1 MSSEDQGSPGEAR
14 RLLIEEWLPVAEL
27 GIESVRE
34 STPIPGQFPKLKTL
48 HVWWA
53 RRPLVASA
61 GAVLAGLLPAWS
73 PELARRFPGRAE
85 LATEEAYRKWFLELC
100 GILGDPVAARKR
112 IHAATEAGI
121 RLGAAAY
128 GYKQAFKNNP
138 GDPQIGL
145 LHEVLRTTWG
155 SLPTVL
161 DPTAGGGSIPFAATR
176 LRLPTTANDLNP
188 VAAAVVRAGVEFP
201 DHFGTDLLPDLEHW
215 GAVLVERLNGRLAR
229 FFVLPDR
236 SDNNSYIFART
247 VACPRT
253 GKLVPLVGDW
263 SLRRG
268 EAPVAVR
275 LVTWRDG
282 RELEAPAFEIT
293 TGDDIDFDPKGE
305 ATWNRGKGTSPWDG
319 LAIDSGYI
327 KAEAQAGRMGEVL
340 YAVAIRTPKGRGFRA
355 PTEVDLEALAAAEA
369 ELQRLLPDWERDDV
383 LPNERIPDGN
393 KTREPHNY
401 GMPRWR
407 DMCTPRQLLVHGS
420 FTEEYRRLIPEVR
433 AAITVPQRADAV
445 LALLAMMQA
454 KALDW
459 NSRVCV
465 WDVSRQ
471 KIGHTFTM
479 HAFPFKNTFAEFE
492 AGTELFAW
500 TLKQLLDAYGEIA
513 RLLGGDSGPRQ
524 TLTGDSRRPAA
535 AADAAPAGD
544 TDVRPT
550 LTGHTDD
557 RTTPARDT
565 DDPNPVASDTADQR
579 PVAKY
584 THDLPALASDTDA
597 RPARAGGTDDLLA
610 LSGGSS
616 PTGSPSADAAAR
628 TVSVTC
634 ANAGN
639 LARLA
644 DGSVALVCIDP
655 PYYDNVMYAELSD
668 FFYVWEK
675 RTLGRLWPE
684 LFAAEFTNK
693 HDEAVA
699 NKARFAAAGRRA
711 KGLADADY
719 TNKMAAIFSECRRV
733 LRPDG
738 AMVVMFTHKRAEAW
752 DSLGAA
758 LLQAG
763 FSIGASWPVHTESEQ
778 SLHIA
783 RQNAVKSTIFLAC
796 RPRPARASGDRVYL
810 DDIEPDIRAAAA
822 AALERSYAAGLSG
835 VDLLL
840 CTYGPALSELSK
852 HWPVYAA
859 EADADGASRLL
870 RPEEALDVAR
880 AEVTRRLRG
889 ALAGR
894 EIDFDPMTDFAVI
907 AWSTFGARKF
917 PYDEARRLAL
927 ATGGLEIRELE
938 RHRVLAASKG
948 AVELLEPRQ
957 RLRRGAGAN
966 LGGVDPDAASFGVLL
981 DAVHTALWITS
992 EDGPGAAKRW
1002 LDSRGLGGDHRFET
1016 CLQALVRAVP
1026 RSRTRGGWNV
1036 PEAELVDRLVSAYY
1050 PGIEVPSDDVTELV
1064 EKQTVFDYVSTP

>member
-1 MSSEDQGSPGEAR
+1 MDSEGRGSTGGAG

-34 STPIPGQFPKLKTL
+34 RAAASALPPLYFL

-73 PELARRFPGRAE
+73 PELADRFAGHPE
-85 LATEEAYRKWFLELC
+85 LAGEDAYRKWYLELC
-100 GILGDPVAARKR
+100 GILGDPVMARKLLD
-112 IHAATEAGI
+112 AANAAGVK
-121 RLGAAAY
+121 LKGNGY
-128 GYKQAFKNNP
+128 GYKQAYKNSP
-138 GDPQIGL
+138 ESHQVDL
-145 LHEVLRTTWG
+145 LRSVLTATWG
-155 SLPTVL
+155 EAPTVL

-176 LRLPTTANDLNP
+176 LGLSTSANDLNP
-188 VAAAVVRAGVEFP
+188 VATAVLRAGVELP
-201 DHFGTDLLPDLEHW
+201 QRFGTDLLPDLQQW
-215 GAVLVERLNGRLAR
+215 GNALVGRLQVR
-229 FFVLPDR
+229 LQPFFNIDATEESVVA
-236 SDNNSYIFART
+236 YIFART

-268 EAPVAVR
+268 DEPVAVR
-275 LVTWRDG
+275 LVTYRGG
-282 RELEAPAFEIT
+282 RELDEPAFEIVE
-293 TGDDIDFDPKGE
+293 GDDIDFDPKGE
-305 ATWNRGKGTSPWDG
+305 ATWNRGKGVSPWDG
-319 LAIDSGYI
+319 LVIDSTYI

-340 YAVAIRTPKGRGFRA
+340 YAVAIRTTKGGRSVRGFRA
-355 PTEVDLEALAAAEA
+355 PTAIDLDALAAAEA
-369 ELQRLLPDWERDDV
+369 ELQRLLPGWERDDV
-383 LPNERIPDGN
+383 LPGERIPEGN

-407 DMCTPRQLLVHGS
+407 DMFTPRQLLVQGS
-420 FTEEYRRLIPEVR
+420 FVEEHRRLIPEVR
-433 AAITVPQRADAV
+433 AAVADPERADAV
-445 LALLAMMQA
+445 LALLAMMQG

-459 NSRVCV
+459 NSRICI

-492 AGTELFAW
+492 AGSELYPW

-513 RLLGGDSGPRQ
+513 RLLAGDADRAP
-524 TLTGDSRRPAA
+524 TLTGDSQDLTPAA
-535 AADAAPAGD
+535 GATRSESGD
-544 TDVRPT
+544 T
-550 LTGHTDD
+550 
-557 RTTPARDT
+557 
-565 DDPNPVASDTADQR
+565 
-579 PVAKY
+579 
-584 THDLPALASDTDA
+584 
-597 RPARAGGTDDLLA
+597 
-610 LSGGSS
+610 
-616 PTGSPSADAAAR
+616 AAN
-628 TVSVTC
+628 VSVTC

-639 LARLA
+639 LAHIP
-644 DGSVALVCIDP
+644 DSSVALVCVDP

-699 NKARFAAAGRRA
+699 NKARFASAGRRA
-711 KGLADADY
+711 GDLADSDY

-752 DSLGAA
+752 DSLGTA

-763 FSIGASWPVHTESEQ
+763 FSIGTSWPVHTESEQ
-778 SLHIA
+778 SLHQA

-796 RPRPARASGDRVYL
+796 RPRPARRGSGRVYL
-810 DDIEPDIRAAAA
+810 DDIEADIRAAAA
-822 AALERSYAAGLSG
+822 DALERSYAGGLSG

-840 CTYGPALSELSK
+840 STYGPALSVLSS
-852 HWPVYAA
+852 HWPVHSA
-859 EADADGASRLL
+859 EADADGAARLL

-894 EIDFDPMTDFAVI
+894 EIDFDPITDFAII

-917 PYDEARRLAL
+917 PFDEARRLAL
-927 ATGGLEIRELE
+927 ATGGLEISELE
-938 RHRVLAASKG
+938 RHRVLKAAKG
-948 AVELLEPRQ
+948 TVELLEPWQ
-957 RLRRGAGAN
+957 RMRRGH
-966 LGGVDPDAASFGVLL
+966 LGGVDAEAMSFGVLL

-1002 LDSRGLGGDHRFET
+1002 LDSRGLSGDHRFEA

-1026 RSRTRGGWNV
+1026 RSRTREGWNV
-1036 PEAELVDRLVSAYY
+1036 PEAELLDRLLRAYF
-1050 PGIEVPSDDVTELV
+1050 PDVEIPADDVTELV
-1064 EKQTVFDYVSTP
+1064 EQPTLGAHG